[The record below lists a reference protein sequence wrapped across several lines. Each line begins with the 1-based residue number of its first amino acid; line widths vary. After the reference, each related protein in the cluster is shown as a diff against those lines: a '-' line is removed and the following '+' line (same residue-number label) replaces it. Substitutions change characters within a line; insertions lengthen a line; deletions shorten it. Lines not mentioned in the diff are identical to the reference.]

1 MKNNNLQSLAN
12 QIGWCRTTKDYLIGL
27 NGELHSVATNYQT
40 ILDEL
45 RSRGYMADLLPQIEE
60 MNREFQEISSDLIG
74 HIERE
79 HLAYIEKQSV
89 GIRGALEKI
98 MGSK

>member
-1 MKNNNLQSLAN
+1 MENDNLQSLAN

-27 NGELHSVATNYQT
+27 NDELYSVATNYQN

-60 MNREFQEISSDLIG
+60 MDT
-74 HIERE
+74 
-79 HLAYIEKQSV
+79 V
-89 GIRGALEKI
+89 
-98 MGSK
+98 